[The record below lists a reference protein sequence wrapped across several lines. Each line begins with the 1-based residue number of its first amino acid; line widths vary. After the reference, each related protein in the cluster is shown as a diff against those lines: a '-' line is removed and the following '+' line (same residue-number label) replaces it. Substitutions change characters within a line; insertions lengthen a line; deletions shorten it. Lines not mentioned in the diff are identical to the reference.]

1 MRLESSNYGIR
12 DFVREKYKDREEN
25 CSNDTY
31 GVHDVANAVYLFA
44 VILRVFPQSDGL
56 IKCAH

>member
-31 GVHDVANAVYLFA
+31 GVHDVGNAV
-44 VILRVFPQSDGL
+44 
-56 IKCAH
+56 